1 MKVIADLH
9 LHSKYSRATSK
20 EMDVPNLCKW
30 AKIKGIDILATG
42 DFCHPRYLKE
52 LKENLVSNGKG
63 LYTFKADKSER
74 PTHFLLS
81 NEVSCIYKKGDK
93 TRRIH
98 ILIFA
103 PSLQAVEKLAETL
116 DKKGYN
122 IKSDGRP
129 ILGIDTKELMKMILD
144 IDKKFMIVPAHIWT
158 PWFAMFGS
166 KSGFDTIEQ
175 CFEDLTP
182 QIYAVETGLSS
193 DPEMNW
199 RLSALDN
206 ITLISNGDSHSP
218 EKIGREANV
227 FEIEEFSFEEI
238 CRTLK
243 NKDKNKFLHTIEFYP
258 QEGKYHFDGHA
269 KCNVSFSPQETK
281 KLKGVC
287 PVCKKPLVLGV
298 DYRVDELADRPL
310 GFKPKSSIPF
320 KSLVPLPEVIAE
332 CFQVKSK
339 TKKVERARAELIE
352 KFKNEFNI
360 LLNIPF
366 DLLKKENELLAEAV
380 KRVRLGQ
387 VHVKPGYDGVFGIV
401 KIFNEKEMRHFIPK
415 QKKLL

>member
-1 MKVIADLH
+1 MKIIADLH

-20 EMDVPNLCKW
+20 EMDIPNLSRW

-42 DFCHPRYLKE
+42 DFCHPQYLKE

-63 LYTFKADKSER
+63 LYTFREDKSER
-74 PTHFLLS
+74 PTYFLLS

-103 PSLQAVEKLAETL
+103 PSLKAVENFAETL

-129 ILGIDTKELMKMILD
+129 ILGIDAKELMEMILE
-144 IDKKFMIVPAHIWT
+144 IDEKFMIVPAHIWT

-166 KSGFDTIEQ
+166 KSGFDAIEE
-175 CFEDLTP
+175 CFEDLSRY
-182 QIYAVETGLSS
+182 IYAMETGLSS
-193 DPEMNW
+193 DPKMNW

-238 CRTLK
+238 CRILK
-243 NKDKNKFLHTIEFYP
+243 NKDRNKFLYTIEFYP
-258 QEGKYHFDGHA
+258 QEGKYHWDGHA
-269 KCNVSFSPQETK
+269 KCKISFSPEETK
-281 KLKGVC
+281 KRKGIC

-298 DYRVDELADRPL
+298 DYRVDQLADRPL
-310 GFKPKSSIPF
+310 GFKPKNFIPY
-320 KSLVPLPEVIAE
+320 KSLVPLPEIIAE

-339 TKKVERARAELIE
+339 TKKVDQARIDLVG
-352 KFKNEFNI
+352 KFKSEFNI
-360 LLNIPF
+360 LLNTPL
-366 DLLKKENELLAEAV
+366 DNLKKENEILAEAIR
-380 KRVRLGQ
+380 RVRQGF
-387 VHVKPGYDGVFGIV
+387 VRVKPGYDGVFGVV
-401 KIFNEKEMRHFIPK
+401 KIFDENEIKYLKPHQE
-415 QKKLL
+415 KLI